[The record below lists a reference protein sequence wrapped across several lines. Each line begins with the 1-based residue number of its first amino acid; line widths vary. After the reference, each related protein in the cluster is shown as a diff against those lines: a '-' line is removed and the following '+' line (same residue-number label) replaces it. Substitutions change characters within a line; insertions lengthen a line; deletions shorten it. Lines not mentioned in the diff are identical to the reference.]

1 MKSREK
7 VSLMVFLLV
16 VFCLAH
22 AINSPS
28 SAAPLIVQISEFNG
42 NACPKCG
49 IGYDP
54 NFCPVNSF
62 PLLAKSVAQN
72 AATRP

>member
-1 MKSREK
+1 MKSRERL
-7 VSLMVFLLV
+7 SLAVFFLV

-28 SAAPLIVQISEFNG
+28 SVAPLTIQISEFNG

-62 PLLAKSVAQN
+62 PLPAKSVAQN
-72 AATRP
+72 AAPRP

>member
-7 VSLMVFLLV
+7 VSLAVFFLV

-42 NACPKCG
+42 SACPKCG

-54 NFCPVNSF
+54 NFYPVNSF
-62 PLLAKSVAQN
+62 QLPVTPVAKN